1 MKKGALA
8 LIVAV
13 LGSAFAYCLYFYCAT
28 QPVQA
33 MLTKPAGAMEWLR
46 GEFELNDAQFGKI
59 KALHEAYMPKCA
71 FMCQRIAEANSKVDV
86 LVDQNQSVTPEIE
99 SALKNASLVEEESRQ
114 QMLAHIY
121 AVSAEMNAQSG
132 RRYLAMM
139 KPRLIQ
145 VGLASTTAV
154 SPNAPSRQETR

>member
-33 MLTKPAGAMEWLR
+33 MLTKPAGEMEWLR
-46 GEFELNDAQFGKI
+46 GEFELNDAQFAKI
-59 KALHEAYMPKCA
+59 KALHEAYMPRCA
-71 FMCQRIAEANSKVDV
+71 LMCQRIAEANSKVDS
-86 LVDQNQSVTPEIE
+86 LVDRNQAVTPEIE
-99 SALKNASLVEEESRQ
+99 SALKNASLVQEECREK
-114 QMLAHIY
+114 MLAHIY
-121 AVSAEMNAQSG
+121 AAGAVMNPESG
-132 RRYLAMM
+132 GRYLAMM